1 MDNSDQNKKLY
12 EFLPIIGFLV
22 VYFFL
27 QMFDLMEAT
36 KIIMG
41 VVVSFFTF
49 IVMANMVKEEK
60 EFNAAQIKQ
69 LNFLTGIL
77 SVMLVLIVFSG
88 FLSWYR
94 LVSNLVRSAVPL
106 ILLLIFFVF
115 MFRAMRRLAEYKQVL
130 EPKKQK

>member
-94 LVSNLVRSAVPL
+94 LDP
-106 ILLLIFFVF
+106 
-115 MFRAMRRLAEYKQVL
+115 
-130 EPKKQK
+130 